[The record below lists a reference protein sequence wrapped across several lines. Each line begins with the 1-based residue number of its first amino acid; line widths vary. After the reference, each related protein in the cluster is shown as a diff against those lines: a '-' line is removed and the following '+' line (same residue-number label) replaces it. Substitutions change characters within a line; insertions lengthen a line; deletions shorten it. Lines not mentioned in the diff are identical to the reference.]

1 MTKYKIFGLD
11 FNLSGKDNIKIEFIL
26 EKDYMLDKKVDSII
40 LIYDITNRSTYEKCN
55 YYLDK
60 IKKLKEET
68 KTILVG
74 NKADQEEKRNV
85 SIEEA
90 TNFAAL
96 NNIIFFEIS
105 CAKNKN
111 ITKVIKCA
119 IEYNNKI
126 ETREKEFINN
136 KYKSQYLEKELKKLE
151 NSLIFREC
159 LNEHEQIYDVII
171 DINSILSLN
180 DKGWEIKYPKG
191 KENYEKKI
199 RRHRIIVGAL
209 GNRKKGKSFILSKLT
224 EKCIGHSFWLKTEG
238 ISVFYGDKDDHYLA
252 ILDSAGQ
259 DDPLLKSEINDDKE
273 ENNKLTEFKE
283 DNDKNKDKE
292 EKETNKTELLEKS
305 LRDKLLTEKFL
316 EEFIIHMSDIIILVV
331 GIMTLNEQILLTR
344 IKNSLKNEKYLYVI
358 HNLQN
363 YQFRWQVEDY
373 IENTLKKLYGI
384 KIEENDFMNNYGD
397 YYSKYFVERNFRVYH
412 LLFINYYSDV
422 ANYYNM
428 PTLEFLK
435 KNIEVVRNRSYF
447 SVIENCK
454 EFFMKIQHDFLEE
467 TISKEDFE
475 EVDNKIKV
483 NKKKIKFKEIF
494 IDEFS
499 KIIINDKEIPNYY
512 YYTEK
517 NDLVI
522 NVELP
527 GPNPSIKTKIQDYGE
542 HYLFIF
548 QGEKSSNTSDNKE
561 KHIISKNLK
570 DKTPFKFS
578 IYISKKDIT
587 ILPND
592 KGYIQFYERSE
603 KNDQGLFTFKYHIAS
618 DKGDD
623 FD

>member
-1 MTKYKIFGLD
+1 
-11 FNLSGKDNIKIEFIL
+11 
-26 EKDYMLDKKVDSII
+26 MLDKKVDSII

-60 IKKLKEET
+60 IKKVKEET

-74 NKADQEEKRNV
+74 NKTDQEEKRNV

-90 TNFAAL
+90 ANFAEL

-136 KYKSQYLEKELKKLE
+136 KYKSQYLEKELKKSE
-151 NSLIFREC
+151 NSLIFKEC
-159 LNEHEQIYDVII
+159 LNEHKQEYDVII

-191 KENYEKKI
+191 KENYEEKI
-199 RRHRIIVGAL
+199 SKPLIIVSAL
-209 GNRKKGKSFILSKLT
+209 GKRKKGKSFILSKLT
-224 EKCIGHSFWLKTEG
+224 GYHIEHSFWLKTEG
-238 ISVFYGDKDDHYLA
+238 ISVFYGIKNDHCLA

-259 DDPLLKSEINDDKE
+259 DDPLLKSELNDDKE

-283 DNDKNKDKE
+283 DNDKDKDKE

-316 EEFIIHMSDIIILVV
+316 EEFIIHRSDIIILVV

-344 IKNSLKNEKYLYVI
+344 IKNSLKNEKSLYVI

-384 KIEENDFMNNYGD
+384 KIEENIFMNNYGD
-397 YYSKYFVERNFRVYH
+397 YYSKYFVEQNSRVTH
-412 LLFINYYSDV
+412 LLFINDYSDV
-422 ANYYNM
+422 ADYYNM
-428 PTLEFLK
+428 HTINFLRR
-435 KNIEVVRNRSYF
+435 NIDVVRNRTYF

-494 IDEFS
+494 IDVLS
-499 KIIINDKEIPNYY
+499 KIIINNKEIPNYY

-527 GPNPSIKTKIQDYGE
+527 GPNPSIKSKIEDQGYYY
-542 HYLFIF
+542 HFIF
-548 QGEKSSNTSDNKE
+548 EGEKSGNTSDNNE

-578 IYISKKDIT
+578 ILISKEDIT

-592 KGYIQFYERSE
+592 KGLIQFYERSE
-603 KNDQGLFTFKYHIAS
+603 KNDKGLFTFKYHIVNMEE
-618 DKGDD
+618 DEDYE
-623 FD
+623 

>member
-1 MTKYKIFGLD
+1 M
-11 FNLSGKDNIKIEFIL
+11 
-26 EKDYMLDKKVDSII
+26 
-40 LIYDITNRSTYEKCN
+40 
-55 YYLDK
+55 
-60 IKKLKEET
+60 
-68 KTILVG
+68 
-74 NKADQEEKRNV
+74 
-85 SIEEA
+85 
-90 TNFAAL
+90 
-96 NNIIFFEIS
+96 
-105 CAKNKN
+105 
-111 ITKVIKCA
+111 
-119 IEYNNKI
+119 
-126 ETREKEFINN
+126 
-136 KYKSQYLEKELKKLE
+136 
-151 NSLIFREC
+151 
-159 LNEHEQIYDVII
+159 
-171 DINSILSLN
+171 SLN

-199 RRHRIIVGAL
+199 SKPSIIVGVL

-224 EKCIGHSFWLKTEG
+224 GYNIEHSFWLKTEG
-238 ISVFYGDKDDHYLA
+238 ISVFYGDKYDHCLA

-283 DNDKNKDKE
+283 DNDKDKDKE

-316 EEFIIHMSDIIILVV
+316 EEFIIHTSDIIILVV

-384 KIEENDFMNNYGD
+384 KIEENEFQYNYGD

-412 LLFINYYSDV
+412 LLFINDYSDV
-422 ANYYNM
+422 ANYYNK

-435 KNIEVVRNRSYF
+435 KNIEVVRNRSHF

-527 GPNPSIKTKIQDYGE
+527 GPNPSIKSKLYIEGYY
-542 HYLFIF
+542 YLFIF
-548 QGEKSSNTSDNKE
+548 QGEKSGNTSDNNE

-578 IYISKKDIT
+578 IYISKEDIT

-592 KGYIQFYERSE
+592 KGRIQYYERSE

-618 DKGDD
+618 SKGDD